1 MDNSNAKKNQFYFQ
15 EKLREEKVLSELYQ
29 ISSSE
34 LEYKERINKT
44 LEVGKTYFDLDLGI
58 VSKIDGEE
66 YLVKFISENPNVQEN
81 HCFELGKTYCSHIF
95 GQPEVA
101 SWSDAGNSEIAKYPC
116 YQGFQLNT
124 YIGTTIFVNNSP
136 YGTINF
142 TSEPKRDQPFSER
155 EKYFVKLMAQF
166 VANEISSQIAKEEKE
181 ELIKQLKETN
191 EQIEE
196 FTYIASHDLKT
207 PIRGIYHYTQFLEE
221 DFKDELPKEAQEMI
235 VGIKK
240 LTSRMNDLVDEVL
253 SYSKAQR
260 ADLEMQTFNLGD
272 VIRVIE
278 IDLASQPD
286 IEIDI
291 SFSKMP
297 DVKADIVGIKEVL
310 HNFITNAYKY
320 NDSERRE
327 IKFEF
332 NNDSKELLISDN
344 GIGIEKKDQDKV
356 FSFFKRIHGK
366 DEYGGGT
373 GAGLAIVKKILE
385 RQRITI
391 EMESEVGEGTIFKLD
406 LNEVLVF
413 SKLD

>member
-1 MDNSNAKKNQFYFQ
+1 MDNSKIKENQFDLE
-15 EKLREEKVLSELYQ
+15 EKIREEKVLSDLYQ

-34 LEYKERINKT
+34 LVYKERVKKT
-44 LEVGKTYFDLDLGI
+44 LQVGKTYFDLDLGI

-66 YLVKFISENPNVQEN
+66 YIVKFISENPNVKEN

-95 GQPEVA
+95 GKPGVA
-101 SWSDAGNSEIAKYPC
+101 SWSDAGNSEIAKHPC

-142 TSEPKRDQPFSER
+142 TSEPKRDKPFSER

-166 VANEISSQIAKEEKE
+166 VASEISSQIAKEEKE
-181 ELIKQLKETN
+181 ELIKQLKKTN

-207 PIRGIYHYTQFLEE
+207 PLRGIYHYTQFLEE
-221 DFKDELPKEAQEMI
+221 DFKDEMPEGAQEMI

-240 LTSRMNDLVDEVL
+240 LTSRMNDLVDDVL
-253 SYSKAQR
+253 SYSKSQR
-260 ADLEMQTFNLGD
+260 ADLEMQTFNLAD
-272 VIRVIE
+272 AIKVVESDIE
-278 IDLASQPD
+278 SLPD
-286 IEIDI
+286 IAIGI

-297 DVKADIVGIKEVL
+297 DVNADIAGVKEVL
-310 HNFITNAYKY
+310 FNFITNAYKY
-320 NDSERRE
+320 NDSETKK

-332 NNDSKELLISDN
+332 DNETKKLLITDN
-344 GIGIEKKDQDKV
+344 GIGIKKEDQGKV

-366 DEYGGGT
+366 NEYGGGS

-385 RQRITI
+385 RQGISI
-391 EMESEVGEGTIFKLD
+391 EIESEVRKGTTFKLD
-406 LNEVLVF
+406 LNEVLVVP
-413 SKLD
+413 K